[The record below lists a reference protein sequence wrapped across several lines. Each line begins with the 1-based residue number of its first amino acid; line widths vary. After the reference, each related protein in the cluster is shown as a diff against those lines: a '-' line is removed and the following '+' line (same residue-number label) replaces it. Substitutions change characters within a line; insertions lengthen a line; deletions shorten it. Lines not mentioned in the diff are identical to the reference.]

1 MAFCRKVWDILF
13 VNLLCW
19 KIGSSMQVICS
30 GVLQVEPGIVV
41 YMGSELTVLCRS
53 YVERCGRHF
62 SIYLN
67 RQLQGPLEVINCTTV
82 SLRLAN
88 VVPNAQLVCR
98 VSQDKMQQTVCGT
111 VLQPGC
117 TPSIIISNNR
127 SQPVY
132 LIANYVVMMKIA
144 RDKESNEISTKRVP
158 SWCTAHE
165 SRKCKQPVSTVPPE
179 KPTGLRCFA
188 QKDSENASCTW
199 NKGRETH
206 LLTKNVATFK
216 FKNGTQAFH
225 QQSYNKSSVCVPR
238 SLFDGDLEFSVRA
251 QNDLG
256 EAVSDVISL
265 SVRDIIIPSTPKII
279 MVEFGNNS
287 LTATLHWNISES
299 SGLWRARVRI
309 GDTRRH
315 TEFWGP
321 RQGPVQL
328 EGLRP
333 LSWYEFQIQACS
345 IEKKPKC
352 SQWSSPVQYTS
363 PGTAPT
369 KKLDVWRIL
378 RSFQENGTRSVTV
391 LWKPLRPEDC
401 GDVMVGHELVYQ
413 ERGRRQVI
421 TCPANVTEKTFRV
434 SPREQNLCLRCHIH
448 REVPT
453 CCSAHLR
460 SRSHHAHVRD
470 VAPAH
475 KGSVLLTW
483 DAYRHENVSALGYVV
498 QWQSHSQDMQ
508 WKSLASAD
516 SSTLIEG
523 LEPGVRFNISLFAIT
538 SVGISDPAFRQ
549 AYSEEEKPLSGP
561 KVSLLNFEGT
571 HILIQWEDLSLE
583 QKRGFITNYTVY
595 VRKRNT
601 GQQLTLGGSM
611 SRQMW
616 LNHLD
621 TPFDLHISASNSAG
635 EGPLGEGV
643 FCQLQRSPKDWSD
656 VGLGLM
662 IAVPLVILAN
672 LMCWNCVRRSITRT
686 CTMVGPQW
694 LFENFPKVENSTA
707 TKLLQEKGRSDSE
720 SSWRS
725 MYVDPPFTPVEI
737 IPAERTDWHPPA
749 VGLKSADVGME
760 GAVLLRKPE
769 TGPLLEEDH
778 AYKPQITSAAQEEL
792 PEEEDN
798 PWVTPLHTE
807 VTLIPCQED
816 TVCSTHVSEFL
827 RDWLSDITQD
837 RSGAGLNTT
846 GGIHFKGTPLIVHTT
861 GSWPE
866 EGLTELGDCPED
878 IHLGQTLLPD
888 QLVNCLRSPA
898 IDLSPTTFLRE
909 LPCMPHSTTTEEC
922 V

>member
-111 VLQPGC
+111 VLQPGF
-117 TPSIIISNNR
+117 
-127 SQPVY
+127 
-132 LIANYVVMMKIA
+132 
-144 RDKESNEISTKRVP
+144 
-158 SWCTAHE
+158 
-165 SRKCKQPVSTVPPE
+165 PPE

-434 SPREQNLCLRCHIH
+434 SPDVSRIFVYAVTSTGKSPPAALHIS
-448 REVPT
+448 EAGLTMP
-453 CCSAHLR
+453 
-460 SRSHHAHVRD
+460 HVRD

-508 WKSLASAD
+508 WKSLAAAD